1 VDDNGWRVDIRS
13 HRIRDVIADIFEK
26 PDEFPLPDCAP
37 ERDCQ
42 DCGLWDYFDERD
54 PELPTD
60 PSKIL

>member
-1 VDDNGWRVDIRS
+1 
-13 HRIRDVIADIFEK
+13 VIEDIFEK

-42 DCGLWDYFDERD
+42 DCGLWDYFDDRD

-60 PSKIL
+60 PSKFL